1 MLLPPHPAIPVM
13 PAAARPAVATSSR
26 IVSHRLPAF
35 PPAFLTRRILRVK
48 PRGNRIMAMNIS
60 GSRPP
65 PGPLRREAVAAPVV
79 PTVSVVVK
87 GAFEGTVRLLGA
99 KLQVAS
105 VGNVPQLK
113 LTVPVKPPVG
123 VSVMTVLPVEPD

>member
-1 MLLPPHPAIPVM
+1 M
-13 PAAARPAVATSSR
+13 
-26 IVSHRLPAF
+26 
-35 PPAFLTRRILRVK
+35 
-48 PRGNRIMAMNIS
+48 
-60 GSRPP
+60 
-65 PGPLRREAVAAPVV
+65 V